1 MNNGVFCKKE
11 SNYFNSTLA
20 PAASNLA
27 LIASASSLV
36 APSFTVLGAP
46 STKSLASF
54 KPKFVIPRISLIT
67 LILLA
72 PASAKI
78 TSNSV
83 FSSTAA
89 APAAAPAPATA
100 TAAAAE
106 TPHFSYNIFDNS
118 AASITV
124 RADNSSTNLAK
135 SAIFLLQ
142 LKIKLLQ
149 IFYKNHYLIKQIIK
163 QLLSRYKL

>member
-1 MNNGVFCKKE
+1 MPFYCIGNKL
-11 SNYFNSTLA
+11 NYFNSTLA

-27 LIASASSLV
+27 LIASASSLE
-36 APSFTVLGAP
+36 APSLTVLGAP

-54 KPKFVIPRISLIT
+54 KPKLVIARISLIT

-72 PASAKI
+72 PASARI

-83 FSSTAA
+83 FSSAAA
-89 APAAAPAPATA
+89 APAPAAPATA
-100 TAAAAE
+100 TAAAAD
-106 TPHFSYNIFDNS
+106 TPHFSYNLFDKS

-135 SAIFLLQ
+135 SAIFF
-142 LKIKLLQ
+142 LQ
-149 IFYKNHYLIKQIIK
+149 IN
-163 QLLSRYKL
+163 